1 MRTHPNILVN
11 PAAGQRTEILRR
23 ADQLEDRIDLRV
35 GIEHV
40 GGGGGPPHVH
50 PNQTEHF
57 HVLHGKLRVI
67 LGDQELL
74 LGRGEEATV
83 PPGTVHTFSAAED
96 DTEFDVR
103 VSPALR
109 IEAAL
114 EDGYELFD
122 RGLYALQCLTV
133 GERGWS
139 LQIER
144 PIVDRAANNRTPQ
157 PLSRG
162 CSQPGI

>member
-23 ADQLEDRIDLRV
+23 ADQLDDRIDLRV
-35 GIEHV
+35 AIEHV
-40 GGGGGPPHVH
+40 GGGGGPLHVH

-57 HVLHGKLRVI
+57 HVLHGKLCVF

-83 PPGTVHTFSAAED
+83 PPGAVHAFRAAED

-109 IEAAL
+109 FEAAL
-114 EDGYELFD
+114 EDAYELCD
-122 RGLYALQCLTV
+122 RGSLGPEGPIDMEACQAHVERYADEIQLLPP
-133 GERGWS
+133 E
-139 LQIER
+139 
-144 PIVDRAANNRTPQ
+144 PAA
-157 PLSRG
+157 S
-162 CSQPGI
+162 

>member
-1 MRTHPNILVN
+1 MRTHPNILAN

-35 GIEHV
+35 AIEHV
-40 GGGGGPPHVH
+40 AGGGGPPHVH

-57 HVLHGKLRVI
+57 HVLHGSLRVI

-74 LGRGEEATV
+74 LGRGAEATV

-122 RGLYALQCLTV
+122 RGSLGPEGPIDMPACQAYFERYADEIQLAPP
-133 GERGWS
+133 G
-139 LQIER
+139 
-144 PIVDRAANNRTPQ
+144 PAA
-157 PLSRG
+157 S
-162 CSQPGI
+162 